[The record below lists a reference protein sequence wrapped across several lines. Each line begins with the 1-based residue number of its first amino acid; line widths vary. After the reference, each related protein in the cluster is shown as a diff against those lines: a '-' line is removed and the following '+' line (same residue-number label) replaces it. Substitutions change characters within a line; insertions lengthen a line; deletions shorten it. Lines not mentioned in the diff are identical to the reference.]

1 MDWEYYRTAPLMT
14 QIKTTTEQDTPQD
27 KERLKIT
34 PLKQEI
40 QDKEQHRRATTSH
53 RKAIPKEHDWE
64 YQEGL
69 IEDYD
74 YDNATWRY
82 FRAALRHRFASREAR
97 MAEWMNI
104 QQSNTQ
110 YCVIERHKAIRKTR
124 DYISGSGYFV
134 RSPMT
139 RKTSKR
145 ALQELLGCDRWY
157 GTMPIECMV
166 VWVIETTESRAGT
179 TTEPRWENH
188 ALEQQRN

>member
-1 MDWEYYRTAPLMT
+1 MDWDYYRTAPLMT

-74 YDNATWRY
+74 YDKTQPGDTSGLRY
-82 FRAALRHRFASREAR
+82 DTALHRE
-97 MAEWMNI
+97 
-104 QQSNTQ
+104 
-110 YCVIERHKAIRKTR
+110 
-124 DYISGSGYFV
+124 
-134 RSPMT
+134 
-139 RKTSKR
+139 KR
-145 ALQELLGCDRWY
+145 AWQNG
-157 GTMPIECMV
+157 
-166 VWVIETTESRAGT
+166 
-179 TTEPRWENH
+179 
-188 ALEQQRN
+188 